1 MDPRLS
7 GDSHEM
13 LRRLALRHAVA
24 AGSDAG
30 AENCTTLAIAD
41 PTATK

>member
-7 GDSHEM
+7 EDSHEM
-13 LRRLALRHAVA
+13 LRRLALRPAVTV
-24 AGSDAG
+24 GSDAG
-30 AENCTTLAIAD
+30 ADDCTTLAIAD